1 MKKFKQLNVL
11 LILIFI
17 FSIFTTAFSQKGY
30 EFPDTI
36 KVKRNVIKW
45 NLTPFLLWSTK
56 NINISYERV
65 LKPYRSF
72 SVNAGYFE
80 LPSLINKGTLDSL
93 QINNSNKKGGFSVS
107 GDYRFYFKKRNKK
120 GAPDGLYWGVY
131 GSYHHYQ
138 FESSMQFIDDPSISG
153 AFTTQGHLNVFAA
166 GVELGYQFIIKERLA
181 IDLIFIGPAI
191 SLYNTGMT
199 LDADVEVDDEDEY
212 LQAIYD
218 ILSGTIPGF
227 DELVGTGSVD
237 NNGASLS
244 LGPSM
249 RYMIQIGY
257 RF

>member
-1 MKKFKQLNVL
+1 MKKFLFLVL
-11 LILIFI
+11 TVC
-17 FSIFTTAFSQKGY
+17 FSISSFSQKGY
-30 EFPDTI
+30 DFPDTVD
-36 KVKRNVIKW
+36 VKRNVIKW

-80 LPSLINKGTLDSL
+80 LPSLIKKGTLDSL
-93 QINNSNKKGGFSVS
+93 EINNSSKKWGFSVS

-120 GAPDGLYWGVY
+120 MAPDGLYWGVY

-138 FESSMQFIDDPSISG
+138 FESSMQFIDNPSIAG
-153 AFTTQGHLNVFAA
+153 AFTTQGHLNIFAA
-166 GVELGYQFIIKERLA
+166 GIELGYQFIIKERFS

-191 SLYNTGMT
+191 SLYSTGMT
-199 LDADVEVDDEDEY
+199 LDADVDVDKEDEY
-212 LQAIYD
+212 IQAIHD
-218 ILSGTIPGF
+218 ILSSTIPGF
-227 DELVGTGSVD
+227 DKLVGEGSVD

-244 LGPSM
+244 LGPNF